1 MIFDFF
7 KKREHSNV
15 LQFPET
21 KVPYVEPPKK
31 EQEQYSIGI
40 TDDNRITLRIGY
52 TTLTMNE
59 EGVLNLIEALE
70 LFAKQTRKRDTE

>member
-7 KKREHSNV
+7 KKRDQSNV
-15 LQFPET
+15 VKFPE
-21 KVPYVEPPKK
+21 KVPYIEPPKK